1 MFFLSI
7 QSSRLPMTNVCDVKT
22 VYIRRLYDSLFEN
35 YQLRNTYRFTQQ
47 GIISFGKWA
56 EVLLK
61 SFCVYIDLIEV
72 NIVVTNHSDSLQVL
86 IHSFQSCF
94 PPEVPTCLAVSAD
107 RML

>member
-56 EVLLK
+56 EMDQRVIIKKFLRVHR
-61 SFCVYIDLIEV
+61 FDR
-72 NIVVTNHSDSLQVL
+72 SDYCGNKP
-86 IHSFQSCF
+86 F
-94 PPEVPTCLAVSAD
+94 
-107 RML
+107 R